1 MGGQG
6 GLLRESLVSS
16 YETEIPSPPQV
27 SPRSSL
33 SLNFSEVEQ
42 AAPRGPSPMAGVAAA
57 LHICPPAL
65 PVTSCPGCGVEGLAA
80 GERSRWERRVRV
92 VWARPRAA
100 CAGHDVAPIQVALR
114 GWDTR
119 AQTVTPPRPSCPGA
133 LGTGSDLDATPLSAR
148 AQSFL
153 PAVWAVGGSDTVAAV
168 WRHSSWSCP
177 RRVCG
182 QEGACSLPPA
192 ALAVSRS
199 LPRTWPCP
207 LCPGTRAI
215 LPSSGTPCP
224 SLPPWGCGSRTGAPA
239 ACAEAE
245 PPIQS
250 RG

>member
-42 AAPRGPSPMAGVAAA
+42 AAPRGPSPMAGAAAA

-133 LGTGSDLDATPLSAR
+133 L
-148 AQSFL
+148 
-153 PAVWAVGGSDTVAAV
+153 
-168 WRHSSWSCP
+168 
-177 RRVCG
+177 
-182 QEGACSLPPA
+182 
-192 ALAVSRS
+192 ALALTSTPRPSAHGLRASS
-199 LPRTWPCP
+199 LLCGLWGVRTRWRPCGDI
-207 LCPGTRAI
+207 LHGLAPGVCVGRRERV
-215 LPSSGTPCP
+215 LSHPQ
-224 SLPPWGCGSRTGAPA
+224 PW
-239 ACAEAE
+239 
-245 PPIQS
+245 Q
-250 RG
+250 